1 MARWLIPLAAVLL
14 LVLAAHGIVLW
25 GVAQQMHAM
34 TSAIT
39 QSTDPLFTR
48 QITQQNAANVPSN
61 PLPPLKNNEN
71 KAVSAVDNA
80 QTAIKSIVIS
90 STKTAVLQTRTSD
103 TAPLPKPAPTLS
115 TSVNTPTDPAGTASL
130 TVAAST
136 TAAADAIAANT
147 TTPGSASNTSN
158 TVVSA
163 NTAGSTDTA
172 ASLAQVGAWP
182 GDTRLTYA
190 LGGYFRG
197 ELHGDAQVQWTRP
210 VAGTAAA
217 GKDTAAPAPAPAP
230 ATASDRY
237 QVRISLGIGPISTQ
251 FTSQGRI
258 RATGLVPEVYEEQLP
273 NGRRRSVTL
282 DAQSA
287 LLQNGQRLPRP
298 DGPQELVQ
306 DTASQF
312 VELGQRFTSG
322 RARLA
327 AGETVRVWLARP
339 GGLDEWTYDVGPPET
354 IDLPDIGPVLAYG
367 LTPRPIANSRGTI
380 TAQMWFAPSLQHL
393 PVRIKVTLNN
403 ETHVDLRIKKIEQ
416 R

>member
-71 KAVSAVDNA
+71 KAASAVDTA

-103 TAPLPKPAPTLS
+103 TTPLPTPAPTLS
-115 TSVNTPTDPAGTASL
+115 TSVNTPTDPASTASL

-136 TAAADAIAANT
+136 TAAADAIAANI
-147 TTPGSASNTSN
+147 TTPGNTSNTSN

-217 GKDTAAPAPAPAP
+217 GKDTAAPAPAP